1 MIRQPFNKLKSWAKR
16 LKSDIYALYVAMRD
30 PRTPAHVRWFAIIV
44 VSYALSPI
52 DLIPDFVPVFGLLDD
67 LILLPLG
74 IALLKKMIP
83 PEVMAYSQH
92 RAKSLMKSGLPAS
105 RNAAMIVVTI
115 WALVLT
121 AIIWWFVNRI
131 VNPSVVSDDTP
142 VSISRETDD
151 TQRVP
156 PGSNGRSNANRS
168 RSRDRE

>member
-16 LKSDIYALYVAMRD
+16 LKSDIYALYVAIRD

-52 DLIPDFVPVFGLLDD
+52 DLIPDFIPVFGLLDD

-83 PEVMAYSQH
+83 PDIMAYSQH
-92 RAKSLMKSGLPAS
+92 RAESLMRSGLPAS

-121 AIIWWFVNRI
+121 SVIWWFVNRVI
-131 VNPSVVSDDTP
+131 SPSVGSHDAP
-142 VSISRETDD
+142 VSISRDTDVRHPGL
-151 TQRVP
+151 QP
-156 PGSNGRSNANRS
+156 PIGNGATNRT
-168 RSRDRE
+168 RDRDRN